1 MGFKSRTLANGRVDR
16 AVKPSAR
23 YVPESLVLVSHKLCP
38 RVQRPVIALEE
49 KGLPYNLEY
58 IDIDDK
64 PAWFLELSPLGRM
77 PILRTEEGVLFNTS
91 VITDYLDEIT
101 PHPLHPADP
110 LERAFHR
117 SWIEYLCNILLD
129 EEQLERAADEN
140 EARLAVQVIDGK
152 LSHVE
157 RRLGSETFFAGE
169 DFTLVDAA
177 AAPLLQRLH
186 WMAEIAPHLGIF
198 ENQPRV
204 SAWRHALLAR
214 DSLQGSMVPDARDRF
229 EAWLRRASSR
239 DDGQPSYIGEQTL
252 PREVEPP
259 AERIYPDVLP

>member
-1 MGFKSRTLANGRVDR
+1 MGFKSRTLAEGRAGR

-58 IDIDDK
+58 IDLDDK
-64 PAWFLELSPLGRM
+64 PDWFLELSPLGRM

-101 PHPLHPADP
+101 PEPLHPADP

-117 SWIEYLCNILLD
+117 SWIEFLCSILLD
-129 EEQLERAADEN
+129 EERLERAPDET
-140 EARLAVQVIDGK
+140 EARLAVQVVEGK
-152 LSHVE
+152 LAHVE

-169 DFTLVDAA
+169 HFTLVDAA
-177 AAPLLQRLH
+177 AAPLLLRLH
-186 WMAEIAPHLGIF
+186 WMSEIAPQLCIF
-198 ENQPRV
+198 ENLPRV
-204 SAWRHALLAR
+204 SAWRHALVER
-214 DSLQGSMVPDARDRF
+214 DSVQSSLVPDARQRF
-229 EAWLRRASSR
+229 EEWLRRASSR
-239 DDGQPSYIGEQTL
+239 DEGQPSYIGSETL

-259 AERIYPDVLP
+259 AERIYPDVL

>member
-1 MGFKSRTLANGRVDR
+1 MGFKSRTLAEGRVDR

-23 YVPESLVLVSHKLCP
+23 YVSDSLVLVSHKLCP

-58 IDIDDK
+58 IDLEDK
-64 PAWFLELSPLGRM
+64 PDWFLELSPLGRM

-101 PHPLHPADP
+101 PNPLHPADP

-129 EEQLERAADEN
+129 EERLERAPDEN
-140 EARLAVQVIDGK
+140 EARLAVQVIEGK
-152 LSHVE
+152 LAHAE

-169 DFTLVDAA
+169 TFTLVDAA

-186 WMAEIAPHLGIF
+186 WLSELAPHLGMF
-198 ENQPRV
+198 ENLPRV
-204 SAWRHALLAR
+204 SAWRDALLAR
-214 DSLQGSMVPDARDRF
+214 DSVKASLVPDARERF
-229 EAWLRRASSR
+229 EAWLRKASSR
-239 DDGQPSYIGEQTL
+239 DEGLPSYIGEQTL
-252 PREVEPP
+252 PQEIEPP
-259 AERIYPDVLP
+259 AERIYPDALS